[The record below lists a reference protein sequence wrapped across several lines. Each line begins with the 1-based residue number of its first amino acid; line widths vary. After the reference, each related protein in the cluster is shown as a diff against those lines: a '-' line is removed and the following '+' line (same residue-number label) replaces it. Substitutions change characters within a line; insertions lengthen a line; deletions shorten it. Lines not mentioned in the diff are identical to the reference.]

1 MNQHFLNLFWP
12 LLFAA
17 KKAPLRMFGEVM
29 VSLICAAYPALNV
42 FLIGYLGK
50 QYMSGQDITF
60 ALTALAVLF
69 GVKKLLQQYSAYL
82 GRMQAMALIVA
93 AKYDF
98 NAKFVL
104 FGPQHYNDATK
115 LEELR
120 VAVGSF
126 SDGQINNQYHALLSL
141 LDGLATAVLLFV
153 ALINL
158 NLVVALLS
166 LAVPVILVSQQIMSG
181 KIYMRTYPQEA
192 EIKRRSSYLYDQ
204 MDRDRTGFELAT
216 MQAGNVFSKLI
227 SQSMVKYGSVRM
239 LFIVAL
245 CRLQTIDALLISG
258 VYASCVLLLVQQHDV
273 TTLMAGIFG
282 LTASLSAFLG
292 IGFQLGLLSQASP
305 ANKAL
310 RLFLNQ
316 EISVQQKHSL
326 TGVSK
331 LHAQNITVVYGDK
344 VAVKGVDLTLEKGK
358 LVALVGH
365 NGCGKTSLIKAIM
378 GTQANAT
385 GHLVFNDTKLDLS
398 STTDTLS
405 YATINQEFQK
415 YDITIREF
423 VTLGLTNQVSEELI
437 WQALEKVAIAD
448 YVRNFELGL
457 DSLAGMQWGGVDLSG
472 GQWQR
477 LCIARG
483 LLSDKA
489 LLFLD
494 EPTSAIDAQTEEAI
508 FKQLK
513 QVSDQRLVLLTTH
526 RVASLKD
533 ADYIYVMEQGEIVE
547 QGSFEQLNQVGTKFR
562 DLFAAQFVN
571 DEMASSS
578 ESSNSGLTEQPATC

>member
-1 MNQHFLNLFWP
+1 MKQHFLNLFWP

-17 KKAPLRMFGEVM
+17 KKAPLRMFSEVV
-29 VSLICAAYPALNV
+29 VSLLCDAYPALNV
-42 FLIGYLGK
+42 LLIGYLGQ
-50 QYMSGQDITF
+50 QYAAGQDITF
-60 ALTALAVLF
+60 PLMALALLF
-69 GVKKLLQQYSAYL
+69 GAKKVIDQISFYI

-98 NAKFVL
+98 NQKMVA
-104 FGPQHYNDATK
+104 FGPYHYNDTEK
-115 LEELR
+115 LEKLR

-126 SDGQINNQYHALLSL
+126 SDGQINNQYHALLSIIS
-141 LDGLATAVLLFV
+141 GVATAILLFG
-153 ALINL
+153 ALASFNL
-158 NLVVALLS
+158 LVALLS
-166 LAVPVILVSQQIMSG
+166 LGVPVILVTQQVMTG
-181 KIYMRTYPQEA
+181 KIYLRTYPKEA

-227 SQSMVKYGSVRM
+227 AQAMVQYGKVRM
-239 LFIVAL
+239 QFIIAI
-245 CRLQTIDALLISG
+245 CRLQSIDAVLISLI
-258 VYASCVLLLVQQHDV
+258 YASCVVLLVQQNDLA
-273 TTLMAGIFG
+273 TLMAGIFG

-292 IGFQLGLLSQASP
+292 IGFQLGLLSQAVP

-310 RLFLNQ
+310 REFL
-316 EISVQQKHSL
+316 EQQIATPKQHSL
-326 TGVSK
+326 VGVTK
-331 LHAQNITVVYGDK
+331 LQVQNITVSYGNK

-448 YVRNFELGL
+448 YVRNLELGL

-547 QGSFEQLNQVGTKFR
+547 QGTFDQLNQAGTKFR

-571 DEMASSS
+571 DETTSSS
-578 ESSNSGLTEQPATC
+578 ESSNSGLVEQPATC